1 MPMLLSKTTLSPI
14 VIFPL
19 VGVSRPAIILSVV
32 VLPQPGGPK
41 RIREGGGSFSNRFRI
56 T

>member
-1 MPMLLSKTTLSPI
+1 M
-14 VIFPL
+14 V
-19 VGVSRPAIILSVV
+19 AIV